1 MTASTG
7 NLHTKTWRVEVFIGE
22 HDGDTHAEARLD
34 TGERTVSGTGTAR
47 QNPHDAGVPE
57 IGDEL
62 AVGRALSALA
72 GELLHLADEDV
83 DANVTRR

>member
-7 NLHTKTWRVEVFIGE
+7 HVHTKTWHVEIFIGE
-22 HDGDTHAEARLD
+22 RDGGTHADARLD
-34 TGERTVSGTGTAR
+34 TGERTLSATGTAR
-47 QNPHDAGVPE
+47 QNPHDPGVPE

-72 GELLHLADEDV
+72 DELLQLADEDV
-83 DANVTRR
+83 DANVTHR